1 MRTAWQA
8 GVVLTRAAAYF
19 VAAADG
25 DSTEEVRLRTRR
37 V

>member
-8 GVVLTRAAAYF
+8 GVVLTHVAAYF

-25 DSTEEVRLRTRR
+25 DSIEEVRLGTRR
-37 V
+37 L